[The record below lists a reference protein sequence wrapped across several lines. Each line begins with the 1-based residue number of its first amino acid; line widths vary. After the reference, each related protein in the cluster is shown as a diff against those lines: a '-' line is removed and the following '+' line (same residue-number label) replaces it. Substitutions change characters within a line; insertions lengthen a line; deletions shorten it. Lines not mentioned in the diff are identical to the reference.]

1 MINTNLL
8 QHQKD
13 KTKNDRTPRKD
24 FSFLTHKTQKNKTN

>member
-13 KTKNDRTPRKD
+13 KTENDRTERKY
-24 FSFLTHKTQKNKTN
+24 FSFVIHKTQKNKII